1 MFIQNEIKENLPLFI
16 VELYHRTRG
25 DGSVKVSMY
34 DIGETLGLDRKVSLR
49 TAEEL
54 IGTGLVEIKTLSGGI
69 GITAD
74 GVAEAQGLGASL
86 QDNVKSEISLQDVPV
101 LDESVHQ
108 AVEQVVTKLKGQTNQ
123 YALDFDS
130 LAELMADLKTIDAQL
145 SSPNPKTAI
154 IRECFRSIVG
164 LLQSMDNNDTL
175 DSVKTLLGE

>member
-74 GVAEAQGLGASL
+74 GVAEAQGLGVSL